1 MNKIVVAGAG
11 AHCKVILDMLMDN
24 GDYEIVGLIDADSR
38 RTVFGIPIIGDDSRL
53 QQIYDQGI
61 HNGFVAIGNNA
72 IRKKVQKK
80 MEKIGFHMI
89 SLISRHAVVSRFA
102 RVESGTA
109 VMPGAIINA
118 DARIG
123 KGCILN
129 TNCSIDHDCCVG
141 DFCHIAPGCA
151 VSGST
156 HIGACVF
163 MGTGSRAID
172 GVSIGANSIVGAGAT
187 VISDLPQSCLAL
199 GTPAKVKKE
208 IGEGE

>member
-1 MNKIVVAGAG
+1 MKKIVVAGAG
-11 AHCKVILDMLMDN
+11 AHCKVILDMLMDT
-24 GDYEIVGLIDADSR
+24 GDFEIVGLIDADGSKA
-38 RTVFGIPIIGDDSRL
+38 VLGVPVIGDDSQL

-61 HNGFVAIGNNA
+61 HNGFVAIGNNE
-72 IRKKVQKK
+72 IRKRVQEK
-80 MEKIGFHMI
+80 MEEIGFYVI
-89 SLISRHAVVSRFA
+89 SLISKYAVVSRFA

-118 DARIG
+118 DAQIG
-123 KGCILN
+123 RGCILN

-151 VSGST
+151 ISGST
-156 HIGACVF
+156 HIGEGVF

-172 GVSIGANSIVGAGAT
+172 GVSIGCNTMVGAGAT
-187 VISDLPQSCLAL
+187 VVSDLPQNCLAL

-208 IGEGE
+208 NR